1 MNGIKSQDVVV
12 LLKLVSLQEQE
23 EEKGPGALQW
33 SYQGDEPY
41 SVRSLEALL
50 GISKTEINASIKRS
64 VSTGLAIKDRET
76 GRPKPNRRNLHS
88 FIVHGLKFVFPAKPG
103 AMTRGIPTAF
113 AAPMLKGQLVSGGE
127 YIYVWPSAQGR
138 DMGQSVQ
145 PLFKSVPEAVQKDER
160 LYEYLALVDAVRLG
174 NQREAGLAGEKLSER
189 LLKK

>member
-1 MNGIKSQDVVV
+1 MNGIKSQDIVV

-23 EEKGPGALQW
+23 EEKGLRALQW

-50 GISKTEINASIKRS
+50 GISKTEINASINRS

-103 AMTRGIPTAF
+103 PMTRGIPTAF

-127 YIYVWPSAQGR
+127 YIYVWPSAEGG

-145 PLFKSVPEAVQKDER
+145 PLFKSVPEAAQKDER